1 MAKEL
6 TEAEAIALA
15 KTGWWKGQ
23 NPRKIVLFQ
32 LWQPRLCMDFG
43 DFHQAVEEALGR
55 SVWTHEFVDYAS
67 LKKEFL
73 GDKPAPTIEEI
84 FDVIPAD
91 KRIILNLKESEDT
104 EGEEW
109 KGK

>member
-1 MAKEL
+1 VAKEL

-15 KTGWWKGQ
+15 KSGWWKGQ

-32 LWQPRLCMDFG
+32 LWQRRLCMDFG
-43 DFHQAVEEALGR
+43 DFHKAVEEALGR
-55 SVWTHEFVDYAS
+55 SVWTHEFVDQKS
-67 LKKEFL
+67 LQKEFL
-73 GDKPAPTIEEI
+73 GDKSAPTMEEI
-84 FDVIPAD
+84 MDIIPAD
-91 KRIILNLKESEDT
+91 KRIILNLENDKDT